1 MSAAPPRFARWLV
14 ERTTID
20 ADRAAVIGDL
30 DEEFHALVSSDG
42 ARAARR
48 WYRRQAMHSI
58 GPNLRRR
65 FRRHGAVTD
74 PDSPSRGTLMTS
86 LLQDLRFGWRSLRR
100 RPLVTLVATASLVVG
115 LGATL
120 VVFTLINAALLRP
133 LPVRDPDRLGVVLEQ
148 RERNMNHNFSYQDFV
163 DLSAPLPGFG
173 DLVAYSTVQATLGQ
187 ADGAEVIPGEL
198 VSGSYF
204 PALGIAMK
212 HGRGLGTADDD
223 RSGGPVV
230 VVSETLWQ
238 RAGAA
243 GPAKLD
249 DATITLNGVR
259 FTVVG
264 VVTRPFRGMQV
275 GRAAQFWAPLR
286 LQPILEPAGSGG
298 DFLSRPGVSWLTLV
312 GRLRDGATLDAASR
326 QLTQLESSLPPN
338 AARNR
343 TRRFVVAPGRQG
355 DSFLPGAIAS
365 PLQLL
370 LAAAGLVLLVACAN
384 VAGLLLTRAGE
395 RRRELAL
402 RTALG
407 AGRGRLLRLLTGE
420 ALLLGLGSTVLALG
434 AAWLVARAVLPLI
447 TTFGEPATLD
457 LAPDWRVLGFALAAG
472 VVSTVLFGVLPVTG
486 QLGRRSAA
494 AALGDG
500 GRTASAGRTQVFVRR
515 GLVVVQFAFALGLA
529 GAAALLGRT
538 LLNLRA
544 IPTGFDLDH
553 VVVAEVDPRAPRSQ
567 GAGLAPE
574 LVTERV
580 ARYVADGTAQLAA
593 TPGVRAASYASVLP
607 LDFGGSRTTIAVDGY
622 TPGADED
629 MEINFNRVTAGY
641 FDALGISARDGRV
654 IDAGDVRGAPLVAVV
669 NESMARRYWPGQ
681 RAVGRTFTIGTQAR
695 TVVGVV
701 PDVKYRTLR
710 EEAGPS
716 FYLAFAQ
723 GQPTGGAFHARTAG
737 PPDAMLE
744 TIRRTVAQ
752 FDPQVPITRLRTL
765 RAQADLNINEDRLA
779 LTIALGLAGAAIL
792 LAAVGLYATMAQAV
806 GRRTREIGVRLALGA
821 APGDVRVLVLREAVA
836 LAIVGSIAGLG
847 LALAAGQLI
856 RERLFGVTAADPVS
870 LTVAMAALAA
880 VALVAAWAPA
890 RKAARVDPVE
900 ALRVD

>member
-1 MSAAPPRFARWLV
+1 MSAAPPPLARWLV
-14 ERTTID
+14 ERTTVA
-20 ADRAAVIGDL
+20 ADRAAVLGDL
-30 DEEFHALVSSDG
+30 AEEFHTLVASDG
-42 ARAARR
+42 AGAARR
-48 WYRRQAMHSI
+48 WYRRQALRSLV
-58 GPNLRRR
+58 PNLRRR
-65 FRRHGAVTD
+65 LRAPAIVPG

-100 RPLVTLVATASLVVG
+100 RPLVTLVAAASLVVG

-148 RERNMNHNFSYQDFV
+148 RERNLNHNFSYQDFV
-163 DLSAPLPGFG
+163 DLSAPLPGFA

-187 ADGAEVIPGEL
+187 PDGAEVIPGEL
-198 VSGSYF
+198 VSGNYF

-212 HGRGLGTADDD
+212 LGRGLGSADDD
-223 RSGGPVV
+223 RSGGPIV
-230 VVSETLWQ
+230 VVSETLWL
-238 RAGAA
+238 RAGDGRSAA
-243 GPAKLD
+243 G
-249 DATITLNGVR
+249 DATIVLNGVR
-259 FTVVG
+259 FTVAG
-264 VVTRPFRGMQV
+264 VVARPFRGMQV
-275 GRAAQFWAPLR
+275 GRDAQFWAPLR
-286 LQPILEPAGSGG
+286 LQPILEPASGG
-298 DFLSRPGVSWLTLV
+298 DFLSRPGLSWLTLL
-312 GRLRDGATLDAASR
+312 GRLRDGATLEAAGQ

-338 AARNR
+338 PSRNR

-407 AGRGRLLRLLTGE
+407 AGRSRLLSLLTGE
-420 ALLLGLGSTVLALG
+420 ALLLGLGSTVLAVG
-434 AAWLVARAVLPLI
+434 AGWLVARAVLPLI
-447 TTFGEPATLD
+447 TTYGESATLD
-457 LAPDWRVLGFALAAG
+457 LTPDWRVLGFALVAG
-472 VVSTVLFGVLPVTG
+472 VASTVLFGVLPVTG
-486 QLGRRSAA
+486 QLGRASAA

-500 GRTASAGRTQVFVRR
+500 GRSASGGRTQAFVRR
-515 GLVVVQFAFALGLA
+515 GLVIAQFAFALGLA

-538 LLNLRA
+538 LINLRA
-544 IPTGFDLDH
+544 SPTGFDLDH
-553 VVVAEVDPRAPRSQ
+553 LVVVEVDPRAPRAQ
-567 GAGLAPE
+567 AAGVSPQ
-574 LVTERV
+574 LVAERV
-580 ARYVADGTAQLAA
+580 AQYVADGTARLAA
-593 TPGVRAASYASVLP
+593 VPGVRAASYARVLP

-622 TPGADED
+622 APAAGED

-641 FDALGISARDGRV
+641 FDALGIAARDGRV
-654 IDAGDVRGAPLVAVV
+654 IDAGDVRGAPPVAVV

-681 RAVGRTFTIGTQAR
+681 RPVGRTIDIGSPV

-701 PDVKYRTLR
+701 PDVKYRMLR

-723 GQPTGGAFHARTAG
+723 GQPSGGAFHVRTAG
-737 PPDAMLE
+737 PPDTLLE
-744 TIRRTVAQ
+744 TLRRTVAQ
-752 FDPQVPITRLRTL
+752 LDPQVPITRLRTL
-765 RAQADLNINEDRLA
+765 RTQADLNVNEDRLA

-821 APGDVRVLVLREAVA
+821 APGDVRRLVLREAVA
-836 LAIVGSIAGLG
+836 LAIAGSIAGLG

-856 RERLFGVTAADPVS
+856 RERLFGISAADPAS
-870 LTVAMAALAA
+870 LAVAVGVLAA
-880 VALVAAWAPA
+880 VALIAAWAPA

-900 ALRVD
+900 ALRVE